1 MSMLSETAPSRSRA
15 DACPICRKPATQAE
29 KPFCSRVCR
38 DRDLLKWLGEDYR
51 VPVAPEEEPADGLGE
66 MLDKP

>member
-1 MSMLSETAPSRSRA
+1 MSMPSKPRASRCPMCGTPETPV
-15 DACPICRKPATQAE
+15 D

-51 VPVAPEEEPADGLGE
+51 VPVAPEEEPADVSDE
-66 MLDKP
+66 SVDRR